1 MLKQHLDRMLR
12 PLMVTKLMKNRAS
25 KRKSQKNANLAKK
38 RSSNVSTKP
47 NKNKKR
53 LVPPTTQL
61 LKSKL

>member
-1 MLKQHLDRMLR
+1 
-12 PLMVTKLMKNRAS
+12 MVTKLMKNRVS